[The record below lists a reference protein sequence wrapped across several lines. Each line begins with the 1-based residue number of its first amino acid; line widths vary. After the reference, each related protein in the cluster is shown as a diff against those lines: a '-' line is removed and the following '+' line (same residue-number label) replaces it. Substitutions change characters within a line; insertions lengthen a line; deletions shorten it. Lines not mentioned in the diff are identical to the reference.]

1 MYGLGIIIIILFVPA
16 AIMLKYV
23 PMRERPYKVL
33 TEATAAA
40 ALGILF
46 VFVLASSTG
55 VSLGERLGEM
65 SDQAINILLAN
76 ESFMNNSALAE
87 MSADEIRKA
96 LSVFYTLLINSLPGI
111 LLIITAI
118 FSYIEYILITKALA
132 SKVDNIRK
140 LPEFKNFTLPKSAL
154 WGWLTVFGAAWL
166 VSRGFD
172 IGEMVLINIGI
183 LMEFSFVVQGSA
195 VIFYFMDSR
204 RIPKPVAVIII
215 FLFISTRMT
224 QTLLFT
230 FGVVDLVFNFRSRM
244 NRKSL

>member
-1 MYGLGIIIIILFVPA
+1 MYGLGIILIILFVPA
-16 AIMLKYV
+16 AIMLKYI

-33 TEATAAA
+33 TEAAAAA

-65 SDQAINILLAN
+65 SDQAIEILLAN
-76 ESFMNNSALAE
+76 ESFMNNSTLTEMNAE
-87 MSADEIRKA
+87 EIRKV
-96 LSVFYTLLINSLPGI
+96 LSLFYTLLINSLPGI
-111 LLIITAI
+111 LLIITAVV
-118 FSYIEYILITKALA
+118 SYVEYILIAKVLA
-132 SKVDNIRK
+132 KKVDSVRK

-166 VSRGFD
+166 ISRGFD

-215 FLFISTRMT
+215 FLFIGTRMT

-244 NRKSL
+244 TRKSL